1 MPQEVIQK
9 ILDDLNLIGV
19 NMNRIKNVNKQ
30 TCNESLSYDN
40 LGRQG

>member
-30 TCNESLSYDN
+30 TGNESLSYDN